1 MEISWWFTWKHKTV
15 CDISTRGIK
24 DNPKNTTKKT
34 HELTSNHQ
42 EADTRIL
49 LHIQYAFHMKRSL
62 LVLLIQMFFW
72 LYFPWYL
79 IWISNCT
86 CWLELVVKDVSS
98 IWMQLVMIF
107 LITKIKQTTPKMISW
122 NLWFLWVPLFH
133 RLWYT

>member
-15 CDISTRGIK
+15 CDISTKEVLRITQ
-24 DNPKNTTKKT
+24 NTTKKT

-133 RLWYT
+133 GLWYT